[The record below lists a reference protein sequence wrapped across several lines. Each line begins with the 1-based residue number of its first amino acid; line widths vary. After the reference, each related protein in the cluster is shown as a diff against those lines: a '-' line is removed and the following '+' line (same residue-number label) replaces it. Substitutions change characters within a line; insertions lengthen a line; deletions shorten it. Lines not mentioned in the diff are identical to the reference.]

1 MAASFSVPSM
11 IMEEEGRFEAEVAE
25 VQTWWSSER
34 FKLTRRP
41 YTARDVVALRG
52 HLKQGYA
59 SNEMAKKL
67 WRTLKSHQANGT
79 ASRTFGALD
88 PVQVTM
94 MAKHLDT
101 IYVSGWQ
108 CSSTHT
114 STNEPGP
121 DLADYPYDTVP
132 NKVEHLFFA
141 QQYHDSFFTTTTLI
155 FAAWYGS
162 DPYGIHLGVSERRL
176 VTASLWWEPSFRV
189 ESSRFLFTGY
199 VNLEASQTAIVG
211 ISANQKLLGV
221 DVEHEVMSL
230 PVMTLSSWYRGE
242 MTISDA
248 IDWGVFVLFDAEMSK
263 VYKRESSIFVTG
275 LSIYTVPVEIC
286 EKLAIPE
293 AEWPRAI
300 GELKQREARMSM
312 SREERAKTPFVDY
325 LKPIIA
331 DGDTGFG
338 GTTATVKLCKL
349 FVERGAAGVHIEDQ
363 SSVTKKCGHMAGKVL
378 VAVSEHINRLVAARL
393 QFDVMGTETVLVA
406 RTDAVAATLIQSNID
421 SRDHQFI
428 LGVTNPSLR
437 GKSLSSLLAEG
448 MAVGNNGPALQA
460 IEDQWL
466 SSARLMTFSDAVV
479 EALKRMNLSENE
491 KSRRVNEW
499 LNHARYEN
507 CLSNEQ
513 GRELAA
519 KLGVTDLFW
528 DWDLPRTREGF
539 YRFQGSVTAAVV
551 RGWAFAQIADL
562 IWMETASPDLNE
574 CTQFAEG
581 VKSKT
586 PEVML
591 AYNLSPS
598 FNWDASG
605 MTDQQMMEFIPRIAR
620 LGYCWQFITLAG
632 FHADALVVDTFAK
645 DYARRGMLA
654 YVERI
659 QREERSNGVDT
670 LAHQK
675 WSGANYYDRYLK
687 TVQGGISSTAA
698 MGKGVTEEQFKETWT
713 RPGAAGMG
721 EGTSLVVAKSR
732 M

>member
-1 MAASFSVPSM
+1 MASSFSVPSL

-25 VQTWWSSER
+25 VQAWWNSER
-34 FKLTRRP
+34 FRLTKRP
-41 YTARDVVALRG
+41 YTARDVVMLRG
-52 HLKQGYA
+52 TLKQSYA
-59 SNEMAKKL
+59 SNELAKKL
-67 WRTLKSHQANGT
+67 WRTLKTHQANGT

-94 MAKHLDT
+94 MAKHLDS

-114 STNEPGP
+114 TTNEPGP

-141 QQYHDSFFTTTTLI
+141 QQYHD
-155 FAAWYGS
+155 
-162 DPYGIHLGVSERRL
+162 R
-176 VTASLWWEPSFRV
+176 
-189 ESSRFLFTGY
+189 
-199 VNLEASQTAIVG
+199 
-211 ISANQKLLGV
+211 
-221 DVEHEVMSL
+221 
-230 PVMTLSSWYRGE
+230 
-242 MTISDA
+242 
-248 IDWGVFVLFDAEMSK
+248 
-263 VYKRESSIFVTG
+263 
-275 LSIYTVPVEIC
+275 
-286 EKLAIPE
+286 
-293 AEWPRAI
+293 
-300 GELKQREARMSM
+300 KQHEARMSM
-312 SREERAKTPFVDY
+312 SRDERARTPYVDY

-378 VAVSEHINRLVAARL
+378 VAISEHINRLVAARL
-393 QFDVMGTETVLVA
+393 QFDVMGVETLLVA
-406 RTDAVAATLIQSNID
+406 RTDAVAANLIQTNVD

-428 LGVTNPSLR
+428 LGATNPALK
-437 GKSLSSLLAEG
+437 GKALATVLADA
-448 MAVGNNGPALQA
+448 MAVGKTGAELQA
-460 IEDQWL
+460 IEDRWI
-466 SSARLMTFSDAVV
+466 ADAGLMTFSDCIVNAIQ
-479 EALKRMNLSENE
+479 RMNVGEAEKQRRLSEWANCSSFD
-491 KSRRVNEW
+491 K
-499 LNHARYEN
+499 

-513 GRELAA
+513 AREIAER
-519 KLGVTDLFW
+519 LGVTNLFW

-539 YRFQGSVTAAVV
+539 YRFRGSVMAAVV
-551 RGWAFAQIADL
+551 RGRAFAPHADL
-562 IWMETASPDLNE
+562 IWMETSSPDLNE
-574 CTQFAEG
+574 CTEFATG
-581 VKSKT
+581 VKMAH
-586 PEVML
+586 PEIML

-605 MTDQQMMEFIPRIAR
+605 MTDLDMMQFIPKIAQ
-620 LGYCWQFITLAG
+620 LGFCWQFITLAG

-645 DYARRGMLA
+645 DFARRGMLA

-659 QREERSNGVDT
+659 QREERNNGVDT

-713 RPGAAGMG
+713 RSGAEGMNG
-721 EGTSLVVAKSR
+721 GATAVVAKSR

>member
-1 MAASFSVPSM
+1 
-11 IMEEEGRFEAEVAE
+11 MEEEGRFEAEVAE
-25 VQTWWSSER
+25 VQAWWGSER
-34 FKLTRRP
+34 FRLTKRP
-41 YTARDVVALRG
+41 YSAKDVVALRG
-52 HLKQGYA
+52 SLRQSYG

-67 WRTLKSHQANGT
+67 WRTLKTHQANGT
-79 ASRTFGALD
+79 SSRTFGALD

-141 QQYHDSFFTTTTLI
+141 QQYHD
-155 FAAWYGS
+155 
-162 DPYGIHLGVSERRL
+162 RK
-176 VTASLWWEPSFRV
+176 
-189 ESSRFLFTGY
+189 
-199 VNLEASQTAIVG
+199 
-211 ISANQKLLGV
+211 QK
-221 DVEHEVMSL
+221 
-230 PVMTLSSWYRGE
+230 
-242 MTISDA
+242 
-248 IDWGVFVLFDAEMSK
+248 
-263 VYKRESSIFVTG
+263 
-275 LSIYTVPVEIC
+275 
-286 EKLAIPE
+286 
-293 AEWPRAI
+293 
-300 GELKQREARMSM
+300 EARMSM
-312 SREERAKTPFVDY
+312 SREERARTPYVDY

-349 FVERGAAGVHIEDQ
+349 FVERGASGVHIEDQ

-406 RTDAVAATLIQSNID
+406 RTDAVGATLIQTNVD
-421 SRDHQFI
+421 TRDHQFI
-428 LGVTNPSLR
+428 LGATNQNLR
-437 GKSLSSLLAEG
+437 GRSLATLLAEA
-448 MAVGNNGPALQA
+448 MAAGKTGAELQA
-460 IEDQWL
+460 LEDGWISMAQL
-466 SSARLMTFSDAVV
+466 KTFNQCVTDAINAMNVG
-479 EALKRMNLSENE
+479 EYEKKRRLSE
-491 KSRRVNEW
+491 W
-499 LNHARYEN
+499 MNHASHDK

-513 GRELAA
+513 GRQIADR
-519 KLGVTDLFW
+519 LGLKNLFW

-539 YRFQGSVTAAVV
+539 YRFKGSVEAAVV
-551 RGWAFAQIADL
+551 RGWAFADHADL
-562 IWMETASPDLNE
+562 IWMETASPDLVE

-581 VKSKT
+581 VKT
-586 PEVML
+586 MQPETML

-605 MTDQQMMEFIPRIAR
+605 MSDEQMRDFIPRIAK

-632 FHADALVVDTFAK
+632 FHADALVIDTFAR
-645 DYARRGMLA
+645 DYAKRGMLA

-659 QREERSNGVDT
+659 QREERNHGVDT

-675 WSGANYYDRYLK
+675 WSGANFYDRYLK

-698 MGKGVTEEQFKETWT
+698 MGKGKSSFSNFLFSKKEITNL
-713 RPGAAGMG
+713 
-721 EGTSLVVAKSR
+721 GTLWLSCT
-732 M
+732 

>member
-1 MAASFSVPSM
+1 MLEASLVSQVLTKQNHFQSIKVESMAASFSVPSM

-25 VQTWWSSER
+25 VQTWWNSER

-141 QQYHDSFFTTTTLI
+141 QQYHD
-155 FAAWYGS
+155 
-162 DPYGIHLGVSERRL
+162 R
-176 VTASLWWEPSFRV
+176 
-189 ESSRFLFTGY
+189 
-199 VNLEASQTAIVG
+199 
-211 ISANQKLLGV
+211 
-221 DVEHEVMSL
+221 
-230 PVMTLSSWYRGE
+230 
-242 MTISDA
+242 
-248 IDWGVFVLFDAEMSK
+248 
-263 VYKRESSIFVTG
+263 
-275 LSIYTVPVEIC
+275 
-286 EKLAIPE
+286 
-293 AEWPRAI
+293 
-300 GELKQREARMSM
+300 KQREARMSM
-312 SREERAKTPFVDY
+312 SREERTKTPFVDY

-428 LGVTNPSLR
+428 LGATNPSLR

-448 MAVGNNGPALQA
+448 MTVGKNGPALQA

-479 EALKRMNLSENE
+479 EALKRMNLNENE

-539 YRFQGSVTAAVV
+539 YRFQGSVAAAVV
-551 RGWAFAQIADL
+551 RGWAFAQIADI

-698 MGKGVTEEQFKETWT
+698 MGKGVTEEQFKESWT

>member
-1 MAASFSVPSM
+1 MAASYSVPSI

-25 VQTWWSSER
+25 VQAWWGSER
-34 FKLTRRP
+34 FKLTKRP
-41 YTARDVVALRG
+41 YSARDVAALRG
-52 HLKQGYA
+52 TLRQSYG

-67 WRTLKSHQANGT
+67 WRTLKIHQANGT
-79 ASRTFGALD
+79 SSRTFGALD

-141 QQYHDSFFTTTTLI
+141 QQYHD
-155 FAAWYGS
+155 
-162 DPYGIHLGVSERRL
+162 RK
-176 VTASLWWEPSFRV
+176 
-189 ESSRFLFTGY
+189 
-199 VNLEASQTAIVG
+199 
-211 ISANQKLLGV
+211 QK
-221 DVEHEVMSL
+221 
-230 PVMTLSSWYRGE
+230 
-242 MTISDA
+242 
-248 IDWGVFVLFDAEMSK
+248 
-263 VYKRESSIFVTG
+263 
-275 LSIYTVPVEIC
+275 
-286 EKLAIPE
+286 
-293 AEWPRAI
+293 
-300 GELKQREARMSM
+300 EARMNM
-312 SREERAKTPFVDY
+312 SREERARTPYVDY

-406 RTDAVAATLIQSNID
+406 RTDAVAATLIQTNVD
-421 SRDHQFI
+421 TRDHQFI
-428 LGVTNPSLR
+428 LGASNPNLR
-437 GKSLSSLLAEG
+437 GKSLATLLAEA
-448 MAVGNNGPALQA
+448 MAAGKTGAELQA
-460 IEDQWL
+460 LEDNWTSMAQL
-466 SSARLMTFSDAVV
+466 KTFSECVTDAIK
-479 EALKRMNLSENE
+479 AMNLGEHEKRRRLSEWMSYSSPE
-491 KSRRVNEW
+491 K
-499 LNHARYEN
+499 

-513 GRELAA
+513 ACEITE
-519 KLGVTDLFW
+519 KLGLKNLFW

-539 YRFQGSVTAAVV
+539 YRFKGSVMAAVV
-551 RGWAFAQIADL
+551 RGWAFADHADI
-562 IWMETASPDLNE
+562 IWMETSSPDMVE
-574 CTQFAEG
+574 CTQFAEA
-581 VKSKT
+581 VKNKQ
-586 PEVML
+586 PEIML

-605 MTDQQMMEFIPRIAR
+605 MNDQQMMDFIPRIAK

-632 FHADALVVDTFAK
+632 FHADALVVDTFAR

-659 QREERSNGVDT
+659 QREERNNGVDT

-675 WSGANYYDRYLK
+675 WSGANFYDRYLK

-698 MGKGVTEEQFKETWT
+698 MGKGVTEEQFKESWT
-713 RPGAAGMG
+713 RPGTTDLS
-721 EGTSLVVAKSR
+721 EGNVMIAKAR

>member
-1 MAASFSVPSM
+1 MAASYSVPSM
-11 IMEEEGRFEAEVAE
+11 IMEEEGRFEAEVAD
-25 VQTWWSSER
+25 VQAWWGSER
-34 FKLTRRP
+34 FKLTKRP
-41 YTARDVVALRG
+41 YAVKDVVALRG
-52 HLKQGYA
+52 TLRQSYG

-67 WRTLKSHQANGT
+67 WRTLKTHQANGT
-79 ASRTFGALD
+79 SSRTFGALD

-141 QQYHDSFFTTTTLI
+141 QQYHD
-155 FAAWYGS
+155 
-162 DPYGIHLGVSERRL
+162 RK
-176 VTASLWWEPSFRV
+176 
-189 ESSRFLFTGY
+189 
-199 VNLEASQTAIVG
+199 
-211 ISANQKLLGV
+211 QK
-221 DVEHEVMSL
+221 
-230 PVMTLSSWYRGE
+230 
-242 MTISDA
+242 
-248 IDWGVFVLFDAEMSK
+248 
-263 VYKRESSIFVTG
+263 
-275 LSIYTVPVEIC
+275 
-286 EKLAIPE
+286 
-293 AEWPRAI
+293 
-300 GELKQREARMSM
+300 EARMSM
-312 SREERAKTPFVDY
+312 SREERARTPYIDY

-378 VAVSEHINRLVAARL
+378 VSVGEHINRLVAARL

-406 RTDAVAATLIQSNID
+406 RTDAVGATLIQTNVD
-421 SRDHQFI
+421 TRDHQFI
-428 LGVTNPSLR
+428 FGVTNPNLR
-437 GKSLSSLLAEG
+437 GKSLATLLAEA
-448 MAVGNNGPALQA
+448 MAAGKTGAELQA
-460 IEDQWL
+460 LEDNWI
-466 SSARLMTFSDAVV
+466 SMARLKTFSECVTDAIKAMNVG
-479 EALKRMNLSENE
+479 EHEKR
-491 KSRRVNEW
+491 RRLNEW
-499 LNHARYEN
+499 TNHSSPDK
-507 CLSNEQ
+507 CLSNEK
-513 GRELAA
+513 GREIAER
-519 KLGVTDLFW
+519 LGLKNLFW

-539 YRFQGSVTAAVV
+539 YRFKGSVMAAVV
-551 RGWAFAQIADL
+551 RGWAFADHADI
-562 IWMETASPDLNE
+562 IWMETASPDMVE

-581 VKSKT
+581 VKSLQ

-605 MTDQQMMEFIPRIAR
+605 MTDDQMKDFIPRIAK

-659 QREERSNGVDT
+659 QREERNNGVDT

-675 WSGANYYDRYLK
+675 WSGANFYDRYLK

-698 MGKGVTEEQFKETWT
+698 MGKGVTEEQFKESWT
-713 RPGAAGMG
+713 RSGSTDLS
-721 EGTSLVVAKSR
+721 EGNVVIAKAR

>member
-25 VQTWWSSER
+25 VQAWWNTER

-41 YTARDVVALRG
+41 YTARDVVSLRG
-52 HLKQGYA
+52 NLKQSYG
-59 SNEMAKKL
+59 SDEMAKKL
-67 WRTLKSHQANGT
+67 WRTLKTHQANGT
-79 ASRTFGALD
+79 ASRTFGSLD

-141 QQYHDSFFTTTTLI
+141 QQYHD
-155 FAAWYGS
+155 
-162 DPYGIHLGVSERRL
+162 R
-176 VTASLWWEPSFRV
+176 
-189 ESSRFLFTGY
+189 
-199 VNLEASQTAIVG
+199 
-211 ISANQKLLGV
+211 
-221 DVEHEVMSL
+221 
-230 PVMTLSSWYRGE
+230 
-242 MTISDA
+242 
-248 IDWGVFVLFDAEMSK
+248 
-263 VYKRESSIFVTG
+263 
-275 LSIYTVPVEIC
+275 
-286 EKLAIPE
+286 
-293 AEWPRAI
+293 
-300 GELKQREARMSM
+300 KQREARMSM
-312 SREERAKTPFVDY
+312 SREERARTPYVDY

-378 VAVSEHINRLVAARL
+378 VAISEHINRLVAARL
-393 QFDVMGTETVLVA
+393 QFDVMGTETLLVA
-406 RTDAVAATLIQSNID
+406 RTDAEAATLIQSNVD
-421 SRDHQFI
+421 TRDHQFI
-428 LGVTNPSLR
+428 LGATNPNLR
-437 GKSLSSLLAEG
+437 GKALATLLAEA
-448 MAVGNNGPALQA
+448 MAAGKTGAELQA
-460 IEDQWL
+460 LEDNWISMAQL
-466 SSARLMTFSDAVV
+466 KTFSQCVMDAIKAMNIG
-479 EALKRMNLSENE
+479 EHEKR
-491 KSRRVNEW
+491 RRLNEW
-499 LNHARYEN
+499 MNHSSFDK
-507 CLSNEQ
+507 CLSLEQ
-513 GRELAA
+513 SREIAER
-519 KLGVTDLFW
+519 LGLNNLFW

-539 YRFQGSVTAAVV
+539 YRFKGCVDAAVV
-551 RGWAFAQIADL
+551 RGRSFAPHADL
-562 IWMETASPDLNE
+562 IWMETAKPDWEE
-574 CTQFAEG
+574 CSRFAEG
-581 VKSKT
+581 VKSVH
-586 PEVML
+586 PEIML

-605 MTDQQMMEFIPRIAR
+605 MNDQQMMDFIPRIAK
-620 LGYCWQFITLAG
+620 LGFCWQFITLAG
-632 FHADALVVDTFAK
+632 FHADALVIDTFAK
-645 DYARRGMLA
+645 DYAKRGMLA

-659 QREERSNGVDT
+659 QREERKHGVDT
-670 LAHQK
+670 LQHQK

-713 RPGAAGMG
+713 RSGASDMGGAGT
-721 EGTSLVVAKSR
+721 EVVAKSR

>member
-1 MAASFSVPSM
+1 MRM
-11 IMEEEGRFEAEVAE
+11 INQIMEEEGRFEAEVAE
-25 VQTWWSSER
+25 VQTWWTSER

-141 QQYHDSFFTTTTLI
+141 QQYHD
-155 FAAWYGS
+155 
-162 DPYGIHLGVSERRL
+162 R
-176 VTASLWWEPSFRV
+176 
-189 ESSRFLFTGY
+189 
-199 VNLEASQTAIVG
+199 
-211 ISANQKLLGV
+211 
-221 DVEHEVMSL
+221 
-230 PVMTLSSWYRGE
+230 
-242 MTISDA
+242 
-248 IDWGVFVLFDAEMSK
+248 
-263 VYKRESSIFVTG
+263 
-275 LSIYTVPVEIC
+275 
-286 EKLAIPE
+286 
-293 AEWPRAI
+293 
-300 GELKQREARMSM
+300 KQREARMSM

-448 MAVGNNGPALQA
+448 MAVGKNGPALQA

-539 YRFQGSVTAAVV
+539 YRFQGSVAAAVV
-551 RGWAFAQIADL
+551 RGWAFAQIADI
-562 IWMETASPDLNE
+562 IWMETASPDLKE

-698 MGKGVTEEQFKETWT
+698 MGKGSVTEEQFKESWT

>member
-1 MAASFSVPSM
+1 
-11 IMEEEGRFEAEVAE
+11 MEEEGRFEAEVAE

-141 QQYHDSFFTTTTLI
+141 QQYHD
-155 FAAWYGS
+155 
-162 DPYGIHLGVSERRL
+162 R
-176 VTASLWWEPSFRV
+176 
-189 ESSRFLFTGY
+189 
-199 VNLEASQTAIVG
+199 
-211 ISANQKLLGV
+211 
-221 DVEHEVMSL
+221 
-230 PVMTLSSWYRGE
+230 
-242 MTISDA
+242 
-248 IDWGVFVLFDAEMSK
+248 
-263 VYKRESSIFVTG
+263 
-275 LSIYTVPVEIC
+275 
-286 EKLAIPE
+286 
-293 AEWPRAI
+293 
-300 GELKQREARMSM
+300 KQREARMSM

-406 RTDAVAATLIQSNID
+406 RTDAAAATLIQSDID

-448 MAVGNNGPALQA
+448 MAVGKNGPALQA

>member
-1 MAASFSVPSM
+1 MVASFSVPSM
-11 IMEEEGRFEAEVAE
+11 IMEEEGRYEAEVAE
-25 VQTWWSSER
+25 VQAWWNTER
-34 FKLTRRP
+34 FRLTRRP

-52 HLKQGYA
+52 NLRQGYG
-59 SNEMAKKL
+59 SDEMAKKL
-67 WRTLKSHQANGT
+67 WRTLRSHQANGT

-94 MAKHLDT
+94 MAKHLDS

-141 QQYHDSFFTTTTLI
+141 QQYHD
-155 FAAWYGS
+155 
-162 DPYGIHLGVSERRL
+162 R
-176 VTASLWWEPSFRV
+176 
-189 ESSRFLFTGY
+189 
-199 VNLEASQTAIVG
+199 
-211 ISANQKLLGV
+211 
-221 DVEHEVMSL
+221 
-230 PVMTLSSWYRGE
+230 
-242 MTISDA
+242 
-248 IDWGVFVLFDAEMSK
+248 
-263 VYKRESSIFVTG
+263 
-275 LSIYTVPVEIC
+275 
-286 EKLAIPE
+286 
-293 AEWPRAI
+293 
-300 GELKQREARMSM
+300 KQREARMSM
-312 SREERAKTPFVDY
+312 SREERAKSPYVDY

-406 RTDAVAATLIQSNID
+406 RTDAVAATLIQTNVD

-428 LGVTNPSLR
+428 LGVTNPGLK
-437 GKSLSSLLAEG
+437 GKSLANVLAEG
-448 MAVGNNGPALQA
+448 MAMGKNGPTLQA
-460 IEDQWL
+460 IEDEWL
-466 SSARLMTFSDAVV
+466 ASARLMTFSEAVV
-479 EALKRMNLSENE
+479 DAIKRTNLNENE
-491 KSRRVNEW
+491 KNRRLNEW
-499 LNHARYEN
+499 MNHSRYEN

-519 KLGVTDLFW
+519 RLGVTDLFW
-528 DWDLPRTREGF
+528 DWDLARTREGF
-539 YRFQGSVTAAVV
+539 YRFKGSVMAAVV
-551 RGWAFAQIADL
+551 RGWAFAPHADL

-574 CTQFAEG
+574 CTQFAQG
-581 VKSKT
+581 VKSRA
-586 PEVML
+586 PEIML

-605 MTDQQMMEFIPRIAR
+605 MSDQQMMEFIPKIAK
-620 LGYCWQFITLAG
+620 LGFVWQFITLAG
-632 FHADALVVDTFAK
+632 FHADALVIDTFAK

-698 MGKGVTEEQFKETWT
+698 MGKGIYTYIY
-713 RPGAAGMG
+713 
-721 EGTSLVVAKSR
+721 VAYISICR
-732 M
+732 HVYIYSS